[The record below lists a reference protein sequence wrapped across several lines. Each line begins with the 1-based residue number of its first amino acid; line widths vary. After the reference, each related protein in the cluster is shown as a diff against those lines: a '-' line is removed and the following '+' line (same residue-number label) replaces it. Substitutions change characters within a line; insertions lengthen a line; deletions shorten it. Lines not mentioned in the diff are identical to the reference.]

1 MLFLKLNDGTCH
13 HQLQAVVPRTIC
25 HTVHVGSALRLR
37 GHWVPSIGK
46 QQQMEFLAEQCLFV
60 NESSEFVLFKEL
72 IFYSR
77 ILLGWRRKG

>member
-60 NESSEFVLFKEL
+60 NESSEFVLL
-72 IFYSR
+72 RS
-77 ILLGWRRKG
+77 